1 MSLLGGLTQ
10 VVGGMIGGG
19 ARRREQKK
27 ATAQM
32 NQRMQGY
39 ESFQFDNTFA
49 NLGNPAANLSTP
61 AASLSNPAANLT
73 NFAAGLQNTA
83 VGATN
88 FASQMENTAEDLTV
102 NTQQADMM
110 AQQQQQG
117 LSNVL
122 GSMRGAAGSSGIAAL
137 AQTLAGQQNQNLQ
150 AASASIGQQ
159 ESANARLAAQ
169 QGANI
174 QSAIAGES
182 AQNQARAIQQGSQN
196 QILAAQMGASNQMAG
211 VDIAQQ
217 NQILAAQQA
226 QANQRLGAEMG
237 FQGSI
242 YSARG
247 AQDAQASDFNRQA
260 TLLGISMERK
270 GQADQARAD
279 AKGQILGGIGTM
291 ADAGVDALA
300 TVLGPSSGG
309 GAAAGG
315 SAISSGVGLAFSPSD
330 KRLKENIKL
339 VGKSKRGLKIYT
351 FEYKN
356 KKHGEGVYQG
366 VMSDEVPKE
375 NVIINQDGYD
385 MVNYSNL
392 DVEFKRV

>member
-291 ADAGVDALA
+291 ADAGADALA
-300 TVLGPSSGG
+300 TVLGAAEKAPGL
-309 GAAAGG
+309 AAA
-315 SAISSGVGLAFSPSD
+315 LSPSD
-330 KRLKENIKL
+330 RRLKENIKL

-392 DVEFKRV
+392 DVEFKRI